1 MNLRRTLQRKRAL
14 ADGTS
19 GEAARARVRADKAT
33 QSSPRRTEVT
43 LGSVFRAF
51 WRYPSP
57 WMISGVLV
65 TVLACRVVMWDW
77 RIDDAYAP
85 VILILL
91 FPLLEWLIHVFV
103 LHWRP
108 RKVAGVVLDTLLARK
123 HREHHVDPRQVPLI
137 FIPWKALVW
146 VIVGYNA
153 AALIAFPRLG
163 QALTFMVTVAVAG
176 LVYEWTHYL
185 IHSDYRPRS
194 RAYKAVWR
202 NHRLHHYKNEHYW
215 FTVTTTASADRLLG
229 TYPDPATVQTSPTAK
244 NLHGVA

>member
-103 LHWRP
+103 LHWRRGRSPGRPGHPSGEEAP
-108 RKVAGVVLDTLLARK
+108 RT
-123 HREHHVDPRQVPLI
+123 PRRPAPSPLI